1 MPSST
6 EPIAWV
12 SEDGLHNI
20 KAARERGAS
29 HYSVQVR
36 IDRLDDYDTVPLY
49 AGRAGAT
56 PDLTDEF
63 DDGDDLL
70 QYRLAPS
77 GLGEH
82 AHTWQDK
89 PHRLIYDLISMVKA
103 ERHRAGATP
112 DLTAL
117 RVAYRRLL
125 SDLNADLPD
134 TEPALDAL
142 IAAVA
147 ALVRS
152 AQNDTDHG

>member
-56 PDLTDEF
+56 PDLTEDEHPH
-63 DDGDDLL
+63 GGPS
-70 QYRLAPS
+70 RLA
-77 GLGEH
+77 LMRRNGELRVEVE
-82 AHTWQDK
+82 
-89 PHRLIYDLISMVKA
+89 RLRAGV
-103 ERHRAGATP
+103 ERLRAGAIP

-117 RVAYRRLL
+117 PTAEQVQEWQADNAEVLVTG
-125 SDLNADLPD
+125 DLHIRSVL
-134 TEPALDAL
+134 
-142 IAAVA
+142 AAVA